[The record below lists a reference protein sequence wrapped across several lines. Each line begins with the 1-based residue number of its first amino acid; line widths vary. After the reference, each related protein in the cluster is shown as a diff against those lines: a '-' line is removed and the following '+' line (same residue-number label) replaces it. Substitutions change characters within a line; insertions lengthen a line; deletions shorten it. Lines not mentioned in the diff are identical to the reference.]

1 MKRVAFMVAP
11 LVLAAALWMRSCSG
25 PDVRVTGVRMRHD
38 VALVT
43 VRNTGGEGTVAVTVR
58 AGKLVASQHAPLK
71 AGEEAVVPVKVEGA
85 RGDEDV
91 RAEVEYPP
99 R

>member
-1 MKRVAFMVAP
+1 MKRMVGVIVP
-11 LVLAAALWMRSCSG
+11 MVLAAALWIRSCSG
-25 PDVRVTGVRMRHD
+25 PDVRVAAVRMSRD

-43 VRNTGGEGTVAVTVR
+43 LRNTGGEGTVAVTVHVGR
-58 AGKLVASQHAPLK
+58 LVASAHAPLK

-85 RGDEDV
+85 RGDDDV